1 MAVAHSMLV
10 IAYYLLKRQCTYQDL
25 GPDYFNLLNEEAITQ
40 RLVKKLTGLGYYVTL
55 QPARTKAVS
64 QTA

>member
-1 MAVAHSMLV
+1 MLV

-25 GPDYFNLLNEEAITQ
+25 GPDHFNLRNKEAITH

-55 QPARTKAVS
+55 QPARAEVVPK
-64 QTA
+64 TA